1 MSKSVK
7 PSVKAQK
14 NLGPQLNSSSS
25 SSKRTKSE
33 ITDKPNEL
41 IDIELFEY
49 WVDNLDAPTQ
59 EGFNSFAKNT
69 DSVIEI
75 YVYAR
80 FLGYKGSIVACELW
94 VKDNYPKI
102 DYGKKL
108 RDEVDKMLED
118 IELLRADVEAGAV
131 KRDVGVRQVAAMQRE
146 VRGHIDQIQK
156 TNNHK
161 DRKALVMAGAD
172 RAIRELLI
180 TFQDDPI
187 GIPLEEASMGV
198 WARMQLDE

>member
-7 PSVKAQK
+7 PSVKVQK
-14 NLGPQLNSSSS
+14 NPELPLDNSKSSSR
-25 SSKRTKSE
+25 RTKSE
-33 ITDKPNEL
+33 ITDRPNEL

-59 EGFNSFAKNT
+59 EAFNSFAKNNN
-69 DSVIEI
+69 SVIET

-94 VKDNYPKI
+94 IKTNYPKV

-108 RDEVDKMLED
+108 KQEVDSMLID
-118 IELLRADVEAGAV
+118 IERLRAEIEEGDV

-146 VRGHIDQIQK
+146 VRGHIDQIQR

-172 RAIRELLI
+172 RAIRELLL

-187 GIPLEEASMGV
+187 GVPLEEASMGV

>member
-1 MSKSVK
+1 M
-7 PSVKAQK
+7 
-14 NLGPQLNSSSS
+14 
-25 SSKRTKSE
+25 KSE
-33 ITDKPNEL
+33 ITDRPNEL
-41 IDIELFEY
+41 IDIELFDY

-59 EGFNSFAKNT
+59 EAFNSFAKNT
-69 DSVIEI
+69 VSLIETYI
-75 YVYAR
+75 YAR
-80 FLGYKGSIVACELW
+80 FLGYKGTIVACELW
-94 VKDNYPKI
+94 VKKNYPKV

-108 RDEVDKMLED
+108 REEVDKMLVD
-118 IELLRADVEAGAV
+118 MDLLRSEIEDGEI

-172 RAIRELLI
+172 RAIRELLL

>member
-1 MSKSVK
+1 
-7 PSVKAQK
+7 
-14 NLGPQLNSSSS
+14 
-25 SSKRTKSE
+25 
-33 ITDKPNEL
+33 
-41 IDIELFEY
+41 
-49 WVDNLDAPTQ
+49 
-59 EGFNSFAKNT
+59 
-69 DSVIEI
+69 
-75 YVYAR
+75 
-80 FLGYKGSIVACELW
+80 
-94 VKDNYPKI
+94 
-102 DYGKKL
+102 
-108 RDEVDKMLED
+108 MLED
-118 IELLRADVEAGAV
+118 IELLRSDIEAGAV

>member
-1 MSKSVK
+1 VSKSVK

-14 NLGPQLNSSSS
+14 NLEPQLNSNSSS
-25 SSKRTKSE
+25 SRKTKNE
-33 ITDKPNEL
+33 ITDRPNEL

-59 EGFNSFAKNT
+59 EAFNSFAKNT
-69 DSVIEI
+69 TSVIEI
-75 YVYAR
+75 YIYAR

-94 VKDNYPKI
+94 VKKNYRKV

-108 RDEVDKMLED
+108 REEVDKMLVDIDFLRSEIED
-118 IELLRADVEAGAV
+118 GII
-131 KRDVGVRQVAAMQRE
+131 KRDVGVRQIAAMQRE
-146 VRGHIDQIQK
+146 LRGHIDQIQK

-172 RAIRELLI
+172 RAIRELVL